1 MISKLIKNKGVGTRT
16 AIRNSIWCIWISHRF
31 PPRLGKRNI
40 FWPCVLWEVEA
51 FLYCFVQQTSPKK
64 DWLHLCASTKSLL
77 NSRETTEKL
86 SHGRRVRRWISC
98 RGFLW
103 ETFKQLRYCPTQL
116 SNKRGNLFS
125 CSPFIWGGHTLKLDL
140 EIRPDGWLVKHDGS
154 NHTMYGTSNSGN
166 SRRNAWCGALLTRM
180 FNSVVYEATV
190 FSTPSFEP
198 VYARGR
204 AVRGL
209 TTLGF
214 REQLTEPK
222 VPERWLTVLTKY
234 GQLPFLS

>member
-1 MISKLIKNKGVGTRT
+1 MFHGSLNTIMCVHSPVKL
-16 AIRNSIWCIWISHRF
+16 
-31 PPRLGKRNI
+31 
-40 FWPCVLWEVEA
+40 
-51 FLYCFVQQTSPKK
+51 
-64 DWLHLCASTKSLL
+64 
-77 NSRETTEKL
+77 SRDDGNL

-166 SRRNAWCGALLTRM
+166 SRRNAWWGALLTRM

-204 AVRGL
+204 CEGL
-209 TTLGF
+209 CSDCTSLRDMLFSDSCARNLQVTGAL
-214 REQLTEPK
+214 K
-222 VPERWLTVLTKY
+222 VAAGMSVKY
-234 GQLPFLS
+234 FCLFT